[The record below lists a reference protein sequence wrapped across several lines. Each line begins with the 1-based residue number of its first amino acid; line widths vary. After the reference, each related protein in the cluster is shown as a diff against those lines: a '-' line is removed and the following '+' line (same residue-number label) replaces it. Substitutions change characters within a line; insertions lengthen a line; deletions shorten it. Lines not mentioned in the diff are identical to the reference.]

1 MGGTKKEQGP
11 TLVQGITHTEPNL
24 LAVRT
29 HLAQIFLAHS
39 QSNPVS
45 TEQAASTQEAPA
57 IGHLQTSAGDRG
69 LFPSLSPTKS
79 QLKPPTAQKHEPP
92 VLFGNLL
99 SFKQDAGC
107 KCLVNSD
114 VFDYCFLTQEE
125 DPRLASR

>member
-1 MGGTKKEQGP
+1 MGGKKKEQGP

-57 IGHLQTSAGDRG
+57 RSPANLSRG
-69 LFPSLSPTKS
+69 PR
-79 QLKPPTAQKHEPP
+79 A
-92 VLFGNLL
+92 L
-99 SFKQDAGC
+99 SF
-107 KCLVNSD
+107 
-114 VFDYCFLTQEE
+114 
-125 DPRLASR
+125 P